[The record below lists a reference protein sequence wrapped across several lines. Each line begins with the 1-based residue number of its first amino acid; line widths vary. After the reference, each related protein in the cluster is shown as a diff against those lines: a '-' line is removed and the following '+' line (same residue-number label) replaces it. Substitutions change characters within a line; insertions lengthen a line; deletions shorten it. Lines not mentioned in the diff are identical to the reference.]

1 MLPMIVMTV
10 SPAIS
15 SPQDS
20 ESGAGAQ
27 ELGPQDGLVQ
37 AELTV
42 QFLCRGRLR
51 AEGDDGVD
59 ALGLLLDVVGQ
70 TAFAPQVDVVH
81 SAVVT
86 KDNGTVDNVDLW
98 GKRRLAY
105 DIKKK
110 SEGIYAV
117 VTFSAESATAKELD
131 RQLGLNESIL
141 RTKLLR
147 PGA

>member
-1 MLPMIVMTV
+1 VTALDRRRWVISMRQYELMIILDPDLEERTIQP
-10 SPAIS
+10 SL
-15 SPQDS
+15 DK
-20 ESGAGAQ
+20 
-27 ELGPQDGLVQ
+27 
-37 AELTV
+37 
-42 QFLCRGRLR
+42 FL
-51 AEGDDGVD
+51 
-59 ALGLLLDVVGQ
+59 
-70 TAFAPQVDVVH
+70 
-81 SAVVT
+81 SVVT

>member
-1 MLPMIVMTV
+1 MRQYELMIILDPDLEERTI
-10 SPAIS
+10 SPS
-15 SPQDS
+15 LDK
-20 ESGAGAQ
+20 
-27 ELGPQDGLVQ
+27 
-37 AELTV
+37 
-42 QFLCRGRLR
+42 FLS
-51 AEGDDGVD
+51 VI
-59 ALGLLLDVVGQ
+59 
-70 TAFAPQVDVVH
+70 
-81 SAVVT
+81 T
-86 KDNGTVDNVDLW
+86 KDGGTVDKVDLW

-117 VTFSAESATAKELD
+117 VNFSAESATAKELD

>member
-81 SAVVT
+81 SAVVLG
-86 KDNGTVDNVDLW
+86 DNGQ
-98 GKRRLAY
+98 
-105 DIKKK
+105 
-110 SEGIYAV
+110 
-117 VTFSAESATAKELD
+117 ELVE
-131 RQLGLNESIL
+131 RGLNRAFLEIGVENDHEFVLTHADNPPPSV
-141 RTKLLR
+141 
-147 PGA
+147 